1 MPQNLAAAR
10 VERVKHADSQPKT
23 DSRLLREY
31 GSSGSLFSARAST
44 AQLAECVSRDSLASC
59 GVGDGDAAEASAA
72 DAEMTAL
79 HPDAPGDKLDP
90 IDEDLRERILDAYL
104 EDAPVADDEDVL
116 DDEPQDESPA
126 YSDDEDCES
135 VLCMTNCVL
144 NLWKLLINTVISYY

>member
-1 MPQNLAAAR
+1 
-10 VERVKHADSQPKT
+10 
-23 DSRLLREY
+23 
-31 GSSGSLFSARAST
+31 
-44 AQLAECVSRDSLASC
+44 
-59 GVGDGDAAEASAA
+59 
-72 DAEMTAL
+72 MTAL

-135 VLCMTNCVL
+135 VLCMTKRVL
-144 NLWKLLINTVISYY
+144 NHSKLLINTVISYY